1 MKAVAL
7 LVREGWAQGVRS
19 MFAARIFLSALLGCV
34 VATSSGAVFEN
45 HCAACHGMDGKART
59 PAGRK
64 LGAKDLS
71 MSKRLDGE
79 IERQILEG
87 VKDARGASKMPAFKE
102 KLSAAEVALLVSY
115 AKSFRA
121 R

>member
-1 MKAVAL
+1 
-7 LVREGWAQGVRS
+7 
-19 MFAARIFLSALLGCV
+19 
-34 VATSSGAVFEN
+34 
-45 HCAACHGMDGKART
+45 
-59 PAGRK
+59 
-64 LGAKDLS
+64 